1 MSNTIK
7 AILFDFG
14 GVFTDSP
21 FTAVD
26 EFGAGIG
33 AAPGQVSQI
42 VFGSYEKDGDHPW
55 HQLERGEITIEEAR
69 QGIMALAREQGLA
82 VDIYELFMQ
91 MAASKAGAG
100 ARAPL
105 VARVQQLKAE
115 GYRLAIITNNV
126 REFAEGWR
134 SLLPFDVDAVFDV
147 VVDSSVIGVRKP
159 NPAIFEHTLKLLD
172 DIEPHAAVFLDDYQG
187 NVASADAL
195 GMKTILVGPD
205 PHQTI
210 RDLDAILRNEG

>member
-7 AILFDFG
+7 AVIFDFG

-26 EFGAGIG
+26 DFGASIG

-55 HQLERGEITIEEAR
+55 HQLERGEISIEEAR
-69 QGIMALAREQGLA
+69 QAILALGQQQGLA
-82 VDIYELFMQ
+82 IDIYEMFMK

-105 VARVQQLKAE
+105 VERVQQLKAE
-115 GYRLAIITNNV
+115 GYRLAIVTNNV

-134 SLLPFDVDAVFDV
+134 SLLPFDVDSVFDV
-147 VVDSSVIGVRKP
+147 VVDSSAIGLRKP

-172 DIEPHAAVFLDDYQG
+172 DIEPHAAVFLDDFHA

-210 RDLDAILRNEG
+210 RDLDAVLAR